1 MASLSPGVL
10 LRLLQD
16 EKSSS
21 NPPRRPLHATPAVL
35 QITGIVPAV
44 AGPDLCPDKGFYIK
58 VSDSSHSIYV
68 SLPADLNDLILADRL
83 QLGQLIQVRRLE
95 PASPVPVLRDFRLLA
110 GRHPCLHDTVVLICA
125 APTASSSATPPLPPP
140 EKKKRQLHSRS
151 HSSVGDRISEVGMST
166 PSFAPSPT
174 NRAAKRRERRSSDAL
189 HELQK
194 FTVPCMDEDT
204 YDSDDSRF
212 SCTSS
217 PASSRFSYASS
228 SFSSPS
234 PCTTKARKSWHASG
248 RITERR
254 REAKPTVQSRSASVS
269 PSRLAHHARL
279 MPKDDAPAAFQR
291 NTEKAL
297 KVLGNSG
304 KWKLP
309 GSDKA
314 STEISST
321 TTTSFCSSDGG
332 VLWASLPPNLMRH
345 GKEVVRQRDSSLQAA
360 IDALLE
366 ASAADKL
373 IECLS
378 TYSELQSDKDGDPQ
392 LMVNR
397 FLNFHHSLGQTRL
410 IAQSLERSTQPSSCN
425 YNPAS
430 ARSVGKVA
438 AERKSCATSWVKAAL
453 ESDLVRFPTQV
464 KALPET
470 SEAPPSHGGRT
481 KNSLAKG
488 SSLLL
493 ASNTLQ
499 HEYNRWFLRY
509 IDKFLD
515 SIQSKTGYN
524 GCELEVAGLLCQ
536 LKRVDGWLNTI
547 TSKEISS
554 WPRDRLRD
562 GVLSEE
568 DEAEACE
575 RVRRKI
581 YNVLLRHVE
590 SAAIALESM
599 STPDEEQD
607 RELML
612 SS

>member
-16 EKSSS
+16 DKSSS

-110 GRHPCLHDTVVLICA
+110 GRHPCLHDTVDLICA
-125 APTASSSATPPLPPP
+125 APAASSSATPPLPPP
-140 EKKKRQLHSRS
+140 EKKKRQLHSRT
-151 HSSVGDRISEVGMST
+151 HSSVGDRISEAGMSS

-174 NRAAKRRERRSSDAL
+174 NRAAKRRERRSSDVL

-204 YDSDDSRF
+204 YESDDSRF

-234 PCTTKARKSWHASG
+234 PSTAKARKSWHASG
-248 RITERR
+248 RITEWR
-254 REAKPTVQSRSASVS
+254 REAKPT
-269 PSRLAHHARL
+269 ARL
-279 MPKDDAPAAFQR
+279 MPKDDAPDCQR

-309 GSDKA
+309 DSDKA
-314 STEISST
+314 CTEISSTT

-332 VLWASLPPNLMRH
+332 VLWTSLPPNLMRH
-345 GKEVVRQRDSSLQAA
+345 GKEVLRQRDSSLQAG

-373 IECLS
+373 IECLRQMSCVLLGICS

-392 LMVNR
+392 LVVNR
-397 FLNFHHSLGQTRL
+397 FLNFHQTLAQARL
-410 IAQSLERSTQPSSCN
+410 IAQSLERSTQLSSCN
-425 YNPAS
+425 CNPAS

-438 AERKSCATSWVKAAL
+438 AERKSCATSWIKAAL
-453 ESDLVRFPTQV
+453 ESGLVRFPTQV

-481 KNSLAKG
+481 KTSLAKG

-515 SIQSKTGYN
+515 SIQSQTGYD

-536 LKRVDGWLNTI
+536 LKRVDDWLNSI

-562 GVLSEE
+562 GVPSEE

-581 YNVLLRHVE
+581 YTVLLRHVE

>member
-16 EKSSS
+16 DKSSS
-21 NPPRRPLHATPAVL
+21 NPPRRPLHATPVVL

-44 AGPDLCPDKGFYIK
+44 AGPDLCPDKGFHIK

-110 GRHPCLHDTVVLICA
+110 GRHPCLHDTVDLICA
-125 APTASSSATPPLPPP
+125 APAASSSATRPLPPP
-140 EKKKRQLHSRS
+140 EKKKRQLHSRT
-151 HSSVGDRISEVGMST
+151 HSSLGDRISEAGMSS

-174 NRAAKRRERRSSDAL
+174 NRAAKRRERRGSDAL

-212 SCTSS
+212 SRTSS
-217 PASSRFSYASS
+217 PASRRFSYAASS

-234 PCTTKARKSWHASG
+234 PCTTKARKSWHPSG
-248 RITERR
+248 RITEWR
-254 REAKPTVQSRSASVS
+254 REPTKPTVQSRSSSVS
-269 PSRLAHHARL
+269 PSRLAHHAML
-279 MPKDDAPAAFQR
+279 MPKDDAPACQR

-304 KWKLP
+304 KWKLHD
-309 GSDKA
+309 SDKA
-314 STEISST
+314 CTETSST

-332 VLWASLPPNLMRH
+332 VLWTSLPPNLMRH

-373 IECLS
+373 IDA
-378 TYSELQSDKDGDPQ
+378 YSELQSDKDGDPQ

-397 FLNFHHSLGQTRL
+397 FLNFHQSLAQTRS
-410 IAQSLERSTQPSSCN
+410 IAQSLERSTTQLSSCN

-430 ARSVGKVA
+430 ARPVGKVA
-438 AERKSCATSWVKAAL
+438 AERKSCATSWIKAAL
-453 ESDLVRFPTQV
+453 ESGLVRFPTQV
-464 KALPET
+464 KLLPET

-481 KNSLAKG
+481 RNGLAKG
-488 SSLLL
+488 SSSLLL

-515 SIQSKTGYN
+515 SIQSRTGYS

-536 LKRVDGWLNTI
+536 LKRVDEWLNSI
-547 TSKEISS
+547 TGKEI
-554 WPRDRLRD
+554 RLRD
-562 GVLSEE
+562 GMLSEE
-568 DEAEACE
+568 EEAEACE

-607 RELML
+607 RELMML

>member
-16 EKSSS
+16 DKSSS
-21 NPPRRPLHATPAVL
+21 NPPRRPLHATPVVL

-44 AGPDLCPDKGFYIK
+44 AGPDLCPDKGFHIK

-110 GRHPCLHDTVVLICA
+110 GRHPCLHDTVDLICA
-125 APTASSSATPPLPPP
+125 APAASSSATRPLPPP
-140 EKKKRQLHSRS
+140 EKKKRQLHSRT
-151 HSSVGDRISEVGMST
+151 HSSLGDRISEAGMSS

-174 NRAAKRRERRSSDAL
+174 NRAAKRRERRGSDAL

-212 SCTSS
+212 SRTSS
-217 PASSRFSYASS
+217 PASRRFSYAASS

-234 PCTTKARKSWHASG
+234 PCTTKARKSWHPSG
-248 RITERR
+248 RITEWR
-254 REAKPTVQSRSASVS
+254 REPTKPTVQSRSS
-269 PSRLAHHARL
+269 
-279 MPKDDAPAAFQR
+279 K
-291 NTEKAL
+291 
-297 KVLGNSG
+297 
-304 KWKLP
+304 
-309 GSDKA
+309 
-314 STEISST
+314 
-321 TTTSFCSSDGG
+321 
-332 VLWASLPPNLMRH
+332 
-345 GKEVVRQRDSSLQAA
+345 
-360 IDALLE
+360 
-366 ASAADKL
+366 
-373 IECLS
+373 
-378 TYSELQSDKDGDPQ
+378 LQSDKDGDPQ

-397 FLNFHHSLGQTRL
+397 FLNFHQSLAQTRS
-410 IAQSLERSTQPSSCN
+410 IAQSLERSTTQLSSCN

-430 ARSVGKVA
+430 ARPVGKVA
-438 AERKSCATSWVKAAL
+438 AERKSCATSWIKAAL
-453 ESDLVRFPTQV
+453 ESGLVRFPTQV
-464 KALPET
+464 KLLPVT

-481 KNSLAKG
+481 RNGLAKG
-488 SSLLL
+488 SSSLLL

-515 SIQSKTGYN
+515 SIQSRTGYS

-536 LKRVDGWLNTI
+536 LKRVDEWLNSI
-547 TSKEISS
+547 TGKEI
-554 WPRDRLRD
+554 RLRD
-562 GVLSEE
+562 GMLSEE
-568 DEAEACE
+568 EEAEACE

-607 RELML
+607 RELMML

>member
-16 EKSSS
+16 DKSSS

-110 GRHPCLHDTVVLICA
+110 GRHPCLH
-125 APTASSSATPPLPPP
+125 
-140 EKKKRQLHSRS
+140 KKRQLHSRT
-151 HSSVGDRISEVGMST
+151 HSSVGDRISEAGMSS

-174 NRAAKRRERRSSDAL
+174 NRAAKRRERRSSDVL

-204 YDSDDSRF
+204 YESDDSRF

-234 PCTTKARKSWHASG
+234 PSTAKARKSWHASG
-248 RITERR
+248 RITEWR

-269 PSRLAHHARL
+269 PSRLAHQARL
-279 MPKDDAPAAFQR
+279 MPKDDAPACQR

-309 GSDKA
+309 DSDKA
-314 STEISST
+314 CTEISSTT

-332 VLWASLPPNLMRH
+332 VLWTSLPPNLMRH
-345 GKEVVRQRDSSLQAA
+345 GKEVLRQRDSSLQAA

-373 IECLS
+373 ID

-392 LMVNR
+392 LVVNR
-397 FLNFHHSLGQTRL
+397 FLNFHQTLAQARL
-410 IAQSLERSTQPSSCN
+410 IAQSLERSTQLSSCN
-425 YNPAS
+425 CNPAS

-438 AERKSCATSWVKAAL
+438 AERKSCATSWIKAAL
-453 ESDLVRFPTQV
+453 ESGLVRFPTQV

-470 SEAPPSHGGRT
+470 SEAPPTHGGRT
-481 KNSLAKG
+481 KTSLAKG

-515 SIQSKTGYN
+515 SIQSQTGYD

-536 LKRVDGWLNTI
+536 LKRVDDWLNSI

-562 GVLSEE
+562 GVPSEE

-581 YNVLLRHVE
+581 YTVLLRHVE